1 MSKYEIHQLSTK
13 QKEDIE
19 RNMDADKPVKLNLE
33 NKRLILVHYYLY
45 ITYILQIFYLIWI
58 SNILRN
64 IQNIEGLI

>member
-1 MSKYEIHQLSTK
+1 MHRLSTK

-33 NKRLILVHYYLY
+33 NKRLMILVHYYLY

-58 SNILRN
+58 SNILKN